1 MLSLCLR
8 RAAQPGNVRAISV
21 GRGAGHEAMAAV
33 IERHNVTVQ
42 PTGAALYRRY
52 RGDRACR
59 RAHSRDG
66 SNRLGKKRIA
76 LEAKVLAAGD

>member
-8 RAAQPGNVRAISV
+8 RAAQPGNVAAISV

-42 PTGAALYRRY
+42 PTEAALADIA
-52 RGDRACR
+52 GVDLAGALTPETAATGRAKTS
-59 RAHSRDG
+59 H
-66 SNRLGKKRIA
+66 
-76 LEAKVLAAGD
+76 